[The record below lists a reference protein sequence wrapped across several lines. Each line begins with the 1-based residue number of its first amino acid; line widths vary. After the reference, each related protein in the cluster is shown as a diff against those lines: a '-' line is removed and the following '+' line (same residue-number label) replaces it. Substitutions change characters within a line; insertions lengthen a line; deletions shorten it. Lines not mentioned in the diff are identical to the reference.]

1 MSHFPNHFEENYLKA
16 LYKLQRKDI
25 KKVNN
30 IALAKHLELNP
41 ATVLEMVRKMADRGL
56 VEILPDKAIQ
66 LTQQGEKKALL
77 VIRKHR
83 LWEVFLVEK
92 LDYSWSEVHDLA
104 EQLEHIQSED
114 LTNRLEAF
122 LEFPAA
128 DPHGDPIP
136 DKNGKLRTASAI
148 NLLEGKAGKT
158 YVVKSFA
165 ETADVF
171 LDYLAKLSIRPGT
184 RVQVMEWNL
193 YDNSCSVKIND
204 SSVQLS
210 DKVAGNILVQLE
222 S

>member
-16 LYKLQRKDI
+16 LYKLQRKDV

-30 IALAKHLELNP
+30 IALAKYMELNP
-41 ATVLEMVRKMADRGL
+41 ATVLEMVRKMGDRGL
-56 VEILPDKAIQ
+56 VEILPDKTIQ
-66 LTQQGEKKALL
+66 LTPQGEKKALL

-122 LEFPAA
+122 LEFPSA

-136 DKNGKLRTASAI
+136 DKNGKLRTAAAI
-148 NLLEGKAGKT
+148 SLLEAKAGKT
-158 YVVKSFA
+158 YIVKSFA
-165 ETADVF
+165 ETADAF
-171 LDYLAKLSIRPGT
+171 LDYLAKHSIRPGT
-184 RVQVMEWNL
+184 QVLLLEWQP
-193 YDNSCSVKIND
+193 YDNSCSLEIEGQAI
-204 SSVQLS
+204 QLS
-210 DKVAGNILVQLE
+210 EKVAGNILVQLHP
-222 S
+222 

>member
-16 LYKLQRKDI
+16 LYKLQRKEI

-56 VEILPDKAIQ
+56 VELLPDKSIQ
-66 LTQQGEKKALL
+66 LTAQGEKKALL

-92 LDYSWSEVHDLA
+92 LEYSWSEVHDLA

-122 LEFPAA
+122 LEFPSS

-136 DKNGKLRTASAI
+136 DKNGKLRTNAAI
-148 NLLEGKAGKT
+148 NLLEGKAGRT

-165 ETADVF
+165 ETANSF
-171 LDYLAKLSIRPGT
+171 LDYLAKLSIRPGI
-184 RVQVMEWNL
+184 RIQLIEWHL
-193 YDNSCSVKIND
+193 YDNSCSVQIEGKAL
-204 SSVQLS
+204 QLS
-210 DKVAGNILVQLE
+210 EKVAGNILVQLDN
-222 S
+222 